1 MMCPCGSGQP
11 LADCCG
17 RYLENM
23 SASDAGALM
32 RSRYTAYVLGR
43 HAYLYATW
51 HSSTRPAPGSLGGT
65 DLGWIGL
72 EIIRTSSG
80 GAGDIAGEV
89 EFIASY
95 VDRGKGKRLH
105 ETSRFVREDGRWF
118 YVDGDCRVGEIG
130 RNDACPCGSGKKFK
144 RCCAGRK

>member
-1 MMCPCGSGQP
+1 MMCPCGSGQS

-23 SASDAGALM
+23 SAPDVGALM

-51 HSSTRPAPGSLGGT
+51 HPSTRPMAGSLGGT
-65 DLGWIGL
+65 DLVWIGL
-72 EIIRTSSG
+72 EIIRTN
-80 GAGDIAGEV
+80 ATDAEGEV
-89 EFIASY
+89 EFLASH

-105 ETSRFVREDGRWF
+105 ETSRFLREDGHWL
-118 YVDGDCRVGEIG
+118 YVDGDCRVGDIG
-130 RNDACPCGSGKKFK
+130 RNETCPCGSGRKFK
-144 RCCAGRK
+144 HCCVERK